1 MFLPL
6 YDGLIFG
13 NEHSHKSNLTLTTMK
28 SSLIILFL
36 GAVTM
41 MAPSSQA
48 ADPQPAPYPL
58 TTCVISGEKL
68 GGMGKPFV
76 FTYEGTEVE
85 LCCPHCKPDFD
96 KDPAKYIKE
105 IQAAKKS
112 S

>member
-1 MFLPL
+1 
-6 YDGLIFG
+6 
-13 NEHSHKSNLTLTTMK
+13 MK
-28 SSLIILFL
+28 TFITVLSIGIVALAQTSR
-36 GAVTM
+36 AED
-41 MAPSSQA
+41 AKPA
-48 ADPQPAPYPL
+48 APYPL

-68 GGMGKPFV
+68 GGMGKPYV

-85 LCCPHCKPDFD
+85 LCCAHCKPNFD